1 MAPMLRVSLAAI
13 HLLAFAM
20 AISGVFTRGAALR
33 RPVSAETLRRAFA
46 GDNHWGIAA
55 ALLIATG
62 LWRLLGATEKATS
75 YYTHDE
81 FFRAKMTAFL
91 IVFLLELWPMVTL
104 IRWRRALRHGA
115 TAEATAPAVAA
126 RRIAAI
132 SFVQG
137 TFMVLM
143 VVLAAAMARGFGAA
157 EVVQ

>member
-1 MAPMLRVSLAAI
+1 MLRVALAAI

-33 RPVSAETLRRAFA
+33 RPVSAEMLQRAFA

-62 LWRLLGATEKATS
+62 LWRLLGGIEKATS
-75 YYTHDE
+75 YYVHDT
-81 FFRAKMTAFL
+81 FFRQKMTAFL
-91 IVFLLELWPMVTL
+91 IIFILELWPMVTL
-104 IRWRRALRHGA
+104 IRWRRALRRGA
-115 TAEATAPAVAA
+115 TAEATAPAATA

-137 TFMVLM
+137 TLM
-143 VVLAAAMARGFGAA
+143 VVMVVFATAMARGYGSS
-157 EVVQ
+157 ESVR